1 MPGPIHRVHVG
12 AGDPLG
18 YAPGARAFFGDGSWV
33 HLHAPGE
40 TADSGGRPSLRRLAS
55 SAKQQFSRSA
65 RERRAHAER
74 ERDDARLRWRFLP
87 FWLDEK
93 SFLPLRSGG
102 FTFALSE
109 HVLEHLFLHEA
120 YRVMQE
126 VRRVLAP
133 GGVFRVSVPDA
144 DLRPGLPEPV
154 AFHAGRLRTSTDAA
168 RWNDPAVHKTR
179 FNVYSL
185 TLLLELAGF
194 TVVPLRAYDRRGA
207 LLGRFPLKAGP
218 PYAGDADWDAL
229 LRSDY
234 LRRPDSLILDALAGP
249 VQVRPPAQA

>member
-1 MPGPIHRVHVG
+1 MMPGPIHRLHVG

-18 YAPGARAFFGDGSWV
+18 YRPGARAFFGDGTWI

-40 TADSGGRPSLRRLAS
+40 TESAGGVRSLRRLAS
-55 SAKQQFSRSA
+55 SAKQRFSRAA
-65 RERRAHAER
+65 RERRAGAER
-74 ERDDARLRWRFLP
+74 EREEARLRWRFLP
-87 FWLDEK
+87 FWLDEQ
-93 SFLPLRSGG
+93 SHLPLLAGR

-120 YRVMQE
+120 YRVVQE
-126 VRRVLAP
+126 VRRVLEP

-154 AFHAGRLRTSTDAA
+154 AFHAGRLRTSTDAG

-179 FNVYSL
+179 FNIYSL
-185 TLLLELAGF
+185 TLLLEMAGF
-194 TVVPLRAYDRRGA
+194 TVMPLRAYDRTGK
-207 LLGRFPLKAGP
+207 LLGHFPSQPGP
-218 PYAGDADWDAL
+218 PYPGNADWDAV

-234 LRRPDSLILDALAGP
+234 LRRPDSLILDGVVASSQP
-249 VQVRPPAQA
+249 